1 MYATTTTGHR
11 PHVSESK
18 DTKVLQMLYFF
29 TTVVGVIIQD
39 TSTTTE
45 EWFGLSYSDANS
57 LNIASETSTLNGT
70 TRQYLGS
77 ALLEHQ
83 TIGGGYCRS
92 PACWGTK
99 VTTSIQRMGDTNLY
113 HVTRQTT
120 TYTVKSSGQNTQL
133 TLE

>member
-1 MYATTTTGHR
+1 
-11 PHVSESK
+11 
-18 DTKVLQMLYFF
+18 MLYFF
-29 TTVVGVIIQD
+29 MTVVGVIIQD

-45 EWFGLSYSDANS
+45 EWFGLSYSDAAA

-77 ALLEHQ
+77 ALLQHQ

-99 VTTSIQRMGDTNLY
+99 ITTSINRMGDTNLY
-113 HVTRQTT
+113 HVIRQTT
-120 TYTVKSSGQNTQL
+120 TYTVRSAGSNVTL